1 MTAALAVV
9 IMCMGGLI
17 PVATFVCPI
26 MCMIILWMMDSLC
39 GRRIAWAWYGAVA
52 ILSLLLGPDKEAAA
66 VFLALGY
73 YPLVKPKLDR
83 MRLSFLWKLLLFNL
97 VIGLLY
103 TLLIYLF
110 GMNEIASEYA
120 DLGIAVVA
128 VLIIMGNITFLLL
141 DRVFSRISH
150 RKKQVKRTRH

>member
-1 MTAALAVV
+1 M
-9 IMCMGGLI
+9 
-17 PVATFVCPI
+17 
-26 MCMIILWMMDSLC
+26 
-39 GRRIAWAWYGAVA
+39 
-52 ILSLLLGPDKEAAA
+52 
-66 VFLALGY
+66 
-73 YPLVKPKLDR
+73 KPKLDR

-128 VLIIMGNITFLLL
+128 VLIIMGNITFILL
-141 DRVFSRISH
+141 DRFFSKISH